1 MEDLEK
7 QKIID
12 EILSTKTEISR
23 LLNNIRDTRTVCN
36 RLSAENQYIQEYV
49 GTLMKSNDVKI

>member
-7 QKIID
+7 QRIIQ

-23 LLNNIRDTRTVCN
+23 LLNNIRDTRTVCH
-36 RLSAENQYIQEYV
+36 RLSAENQYLQEYV
-49 GTLMKSNDVKI
+49 GTLMKSNDVKK